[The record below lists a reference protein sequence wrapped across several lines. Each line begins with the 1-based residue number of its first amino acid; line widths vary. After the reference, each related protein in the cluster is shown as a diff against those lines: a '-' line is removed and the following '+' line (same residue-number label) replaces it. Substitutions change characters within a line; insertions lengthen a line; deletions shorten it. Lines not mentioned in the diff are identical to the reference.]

1 LEWARPGP
9 TSLGRCCP
17 AELTVESKLIHSPMF
32 NCKKMEDARSG
43 KRRRRMRRRTEE
55 READMAAVQSFTV
68 AVLWR
73 KAMVR
78 SEEQF
83 FFFSV
88 QRHQSLF
95 FSPPRLFLFALV
107 FFFFFFLYA
116 SIPFLCSLLFF
127 FPFVSLIF
135 QSRPLL
141 SMMSLWFFCPPPL
154 PPGEGV
160 FIGAGGSGAT
170 LPLSNHK
177 DRVGWLGRPLYNR
190 PKAASKAWL
199 SYPFHDGGRP

>member
-1 LEWARPGP
+1 
-9 TSLGRCCP
+9 
-17 AELTVESKLIHSPMF
+17 MF

-78 SEEQF
+78 SEEQFF

-141 SMMSLWFFCPPPL
+141 SMMSLWFFCPPL

-160 FIGAGGSGAT
+160 FIGARGSGAT

>member
-1 LEWARPGP
+1 MQENKTFFCFIIFLFTTFQRKLGILIPDLYLYVIKIQTNIKQKIDRKIHRKVIDFFKRIFLEWALPDP

-17 AELTVESKLIHSPMF
+17 AQLTVESELIHSPMF
-32 NCKKMEDARSG
+32 NCKKIEDTRSG
-43 KRRRRMRRRTEE
+43 KRRRRRRREE
-55 READMAAVQSFTV
+55 READMAAVQSFMV
-68 AVLWR
+68 AMLWR

-95 FSPPRLFLFALV
+95 FSPPRLFLFSLV
-107 FFFFFFLYA
+107 FFFLFLFLFYA

-141 SMMSLWFFCPPPL
+141 SMMSL
-154 PPGEGV
+154 
-160 FIGAGGSGAT
+160 
-170 LPLSNHK
+170 
-177 DRVGWLGRPLYNR
+177 
-190 PKAASKAWL
+190 
-199 SYPFHDGGRP
+199 